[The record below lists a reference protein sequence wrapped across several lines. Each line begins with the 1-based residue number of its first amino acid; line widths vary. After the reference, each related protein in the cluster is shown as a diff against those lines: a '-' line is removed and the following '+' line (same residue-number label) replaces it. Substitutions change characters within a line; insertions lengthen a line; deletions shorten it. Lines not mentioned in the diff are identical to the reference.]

1 MASGGGRARI
11 PEMVEVLQQPA
22 NSLARW
28 SPSVGNETLALL
40 ERIPIESRETVRD
53 EAISILSRCVPPT
66 QLQGQDTGLVV
77 GYVQSG
83 KTMSFTTVSALA
95 HDNGY
100 QIIIIITGTSVSL
113 FKQSTER
120 LKNDLRLPDRIRG
133 WKLFTNPAL
142 NTTAS
147 RSIESA
153 LQRWKD
159 GNVSPAERQT
169 VLITV
174 MKHHGRL
181 GKLIALLSQLDL
193 HGVPILVIDDEAD
206 QAGLNNLV
214 REGDESTTYRRLVH
228 LRARLPQHTFLQYT
242 ATPQAPL
249 LINLIDILSPRFAE
263 VLTPGPMYTGG
274 ATFFE
279 QNLQLVR
286 EISEAQVPTKDN
298 VLNEPP
304 ESLLEA
310 MRIFFL
316 GVAAGMVLGPYPY
329 NRSMMVHP
337 SHRTTQHEDYFLWVD
352 QVMARWQRT
361 LAEPEDDPDREEL
374 IDEFQ
379 DAYDDLARTAQDL
392 PAFAALVEKLPRAI
406 RETVPIRVNAMR
418 GPTPEVEW
426 SQDYSHILIGGT
438 ALDRGYTVEGLTIT
452 YMPRGRGVGNAD
464 TIQQRARWF
473 GYKAEYL
480 GYCRVYLAQETFRAY
495 RSYVEHE
502 EDVRQRLR
510 QHRVTGRPLR
520 EWRRAFFLDRTLRP
534 TRDCVLNL
542 DYMHGNYSNKWY
554 EPRAPHDSTEALK
567 ENRTIVQQFVSGLN
581 LIPNEGDARRL
592 EAHKHLV
599 DSNVPLRRAYEHL
612 LTRLHLTRPSDST
625 RSFGL
630 LMQIQD
636 HLTRHPNDMCT
647 VYLMRPGVTEPSHR
661 RVNAKDEI
669 SNLFQ
674 GGYPVPQS
682 NIYPGDRHIRS
693 QQGLTIQIHHI
704 DEVRQYTNNSRDRV
718 IAKDIPVVAVWVP
731 REMSADWIS
740 QDQGGPE

>member
-1 MASGGGRARI
+1 MTSGGRQARI
-11 PEMVEVLQQPA
+11 PETIEVVQQG
-22 NSLARW
+22 NSLGRW
-28 SPSVGNETLALL
+28 SPSVGSETLTLL
-40 ERIPIESRETVRD
+40 ERIPFESRDTVRD

-100 QIIIIITGTSVSL
+100 QLIIVITGTSVSL

-120 LKNDLRLPDRIRG
+120 LRSDLRLPDRVRG
-133 WKLFTNPAL
+133 WKLFTNPTL
-142 NTTAS
+142 HSTAR

-159 GNVSPAERQT
+159 ESVSAAERQT

-174 MKHHGRL
+174 MKHHGHL

-193 HGVPILVIDDEAD
+193 RGVPILVIDDEAD

-228 LRARLPQHTFLQYT
+228 LRTRLPQHTFLQYT

-263 VLTPGPMYTGG
+263 VLTPGPTYTGG
-274 ATFFE
+274 TTFFE

-286 EISEAQVPTKDN
+286 EIPESQVPTKEN
-298 VLNEPP
+298 VLIEPP

-352 QVMARWQRT
+352 HVMARWQRT
-361 LAEPEDDPDREEL
+361 LAELADDPDREEL
-374 IDEFQ
+374 IEEFHN
-379 DAYDDLARTAQDL
+379 AYNDLARTAQDL
-392 PAFAALVEKLPRAI
+392 PGFDDLIEKLPRAI

-418 GPTPEVEW
+418 GPTPQVEW

-438 ALDRGYTVEGLTIT
+438 VLDRGYTVEGLTVT

-495 RSYVEHE
+495 RGYVEHE

-510 QHRVTGRPLR
+510 QHRATGRALR

-534 TRDCVLNL
+534 TRDCVLSL
-542 DYMHGNYSNKWY
+542 DYMRGNYSNKWY
-554 EPRAPHDSTEALK
+554 EPRAPHDSAQALA
-567 ENRTIVQQFVSGLN
+567 ENRAVVQQFISELN
-581 LIPNEGDARRL
+581 LIPDDGDARRL

-599 DSNVPLRRAYEHL
+599 DSNVPLSRAYEYL
-612 LTRLHLTRPSDST
+612 LTRIHLTRPSDST
-625 RSFGL
+625 RFFGL

-636 HLTRHPNDMCT
+636 HLTRHPNDTCT
-647 VYLMRPGVTEPSHR
+647 VYLMRPGVTESRHR

-669 SNLFQ
+669 ANLFQ

-682 NIYPGDRHIRS
+682 NIYPGDRHIRG
-693 QQGLTIQIHHI
+693 QHDLTIQIHHI
-704 DEVRQYTNNSRDRV
+704 DEVRQYTDDARYNV
-718 IAKDIPVVAVWVP
+718 IANDVPVVAVWVP

-740 QDQGGPE
+740 QDQGGSE